1 MTLFSTFCKAAEEVA
16 KVKGEECANAKEAEL
31 AKIDK
36 VYEAKGKV
44 SVDPGLKAEL
54 EAKNKAAEEVAKEA
68 ELAIIDKVDEAKAK
82 AAEDAKSEVG
92 QTSGRCGI
100 RSGEDQGRT

>member
-36 VYEAKGKV
+36 V
-44 SVDPGLKAEL
+44 
-54 EAKNKAAEEVAKEA
+54 
-68 ELAIIDKVDEAKAK
+68 DEAKAK
-82 AAEDAKSEVG
+82 AAEDATIKADTEARAKQAEDAESEVG
-92 QTSGRCGI
+92 KIKAEHEAKVWSQKESTLSSI
-100 RSGEDQGRT
+100 IPVGEGLHSH